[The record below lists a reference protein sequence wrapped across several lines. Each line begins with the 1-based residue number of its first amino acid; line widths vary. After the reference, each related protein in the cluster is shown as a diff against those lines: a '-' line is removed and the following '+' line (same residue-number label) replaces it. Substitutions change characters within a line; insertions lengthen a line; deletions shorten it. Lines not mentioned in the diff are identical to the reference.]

1 MAKKRKKRVPL
12 GEVVKDVEVKE
23 AAPKCY
29 GAKEEFCNQEL
40 CGQWFES
47 CGVEVQYNIHR
58 R

>member
-1 MAKKRKKRVPL
+1 M